1 MQYDV
6 AIIGCGVVGAAV
18 AYELSKY
25 TASVIVLEAENDVAD
40 ETSKAN
46 SGIFHAGYDPQ
57 PGTLMAQLN
66 VAGVAQA
73 KELCR
78 KLDVPVRWTGSL
90 VIALSNG
97 ELAAIKMLFDR
108 GTKNGVPGQ
117 ELLNA
122 AQARHLDARLSPQ
135 VKGALYCPS
144 AGVVYSWE
152 YALAFIETAVRNGT
166 ELCRNFRVT
175 GITRPEKGGYCIQ
188 SESGACITATYVVNA
203 AGVYADIIHNMVS
216 PPAFHIQPTRGEYY
230 LLDKTAGDLVR
241 HIIFQCP
248 TAAGKGVLVA
258 PTAGGNIIV
267 GPNAAPCSRTDVRV
281 THSGLDYIAAR
292 AQKSIPS
299 IDLRS
304 SIRNFAGVRA
314 NHDREDFIIGEADG
328 APGFIDLAGIKSPG
342 LSAAPAIA
350 TTCLT
355 LLEQAGLALEEKK
368 SYVDSR
374 KRIAFERLSV
384 SEKQR
389 LIKKNPL
396 YGRVICRCETITEGE
411 IIDALRTPVPPVSV
425 DGINR
430 RCGTGMGRCQG
441 GFCSPRVMELLMNE
455 AHVSWHDVLQDK
467 AGSYLLTGRTKQ
479 QEECCERCR

>member
-135 VKGALYCPS
+135 VKGAL
-144 AGVVYSWE
+144 
-152 YALAFIETAVRNGT
+152 
-166 ELCRNFRVT
+166 
-175 GITRPEKGGYCIQ
+175 
-188 SESGACITATYVVNA
+188 
-203 AGVYADIIHNMVS
+203 
-216 PPAFHIQPTRGEYY
+216 
-230 LLDKTAGDLVR
+230 
-241 HIIFQCP
+241 
-248 TAAGKGVLVA
+248 
-258 PTAGGNIIV
+258 
-267 GPNAAPCSRTDVRV
+267 
-281 THSGLDYIAAR
+281 
-292 AQKSIPS
+292 
-299 IDLRS
+299 
-304 SIRNFAGVRA
+304 
-314 NHDREDFIIGEADG
+314 
-328 APGFIDLAGIKSPG
+328 
-342 LSAAPAIA
+342 
-350 TTCLT
+350 
-355 LLEQAGLALEEKK
+355 
-368 SYVDSR
+368 
-374 KRIAFERLSV
+374 
-384 SEKQR
+384 
-389 LIKKNPL
+389 
-396 YGRVICRCETITEGE
+396 
-411 IIDALRTPVPPVSV
+411 
-425 DGINR
+425 
-430 RCGTGMGRCQG
+430 
-441 GFCSPRVMELLMNE
+441 
-455 AHVSWHDVLQDK
+455 
-467 AGSYLLTGRTKQ
+467 
-479 QEECCERCR
+479 